1 MRRYIIRRILQ
12 AILLLFLMSVGLFLL
27 IHALPGGPAAVI
39 AFNPHLTLAARQA
52 LIRRFGLDKPLYLQ
66 YFYWITA
73 ALRGNFGF
81 SYVDGQAVTAL
92 LGQTFG
98 NTLELFGSALV
109 FALILA
115 VPLGV
120 ISAIRHYTITDYL
133 ITVLAYFGISMPIFW
148 FGLIVQLIFG
158 VQLHWLPVVGQ
169 RTYGYNLDPFDT
181 FIDYLQHLILPMCVL
196 SLAFIAGW
204 SRYMRSSMLETIQQD
219 YIRTAKAKGLG
230 PVATLVRHALRN
242 ALIPLVTVV
251 AIDFGS
257 IAGGAAVTETV
268 FAWPGMGR
276 LFIDSLTARDYPVL
290 LAMLL
295 LSAVV
300 VILFNLIADILY
312 AVLDPRIRYS

>member
-1 MRRYIIRRILQ
+1 MRRYVIRRILQ
-12 AILLLFLMSVGLFLL
+12 AILLLFLMSLGLFLL
-27 IHALPGGPAAVI
+27 LRALPGGPAAVI
-39 AFNPHLTLAARQA
+39 GNNPHLTLAARQA

-66 YFYWITA
+66 YFYWIGA
-73 ALRGNFGF
+73 ALHGDFGF

-92 LGQTFG
+92 LGQTFK
-98 NTLELFGSALV
+98 NTLELFGCALV
-109 FALILA
+109 FALIIA

-120 ISAIRHYTITDYL
+120 ISAVRHYTLTDYI
-133 ITVLAYFGISMPIFW
+133 ITVLAYFGISMPVFW

-169 RTYGYNLDPFDT
+169 STQGVTLGPLAT
-181 FIDYLQHLILPMCVL
+181 FVDYLLHLILPMCVL

-204 SRYMRSSMLETIQQD
+204 SRYMRSSMLETVQQD
-219 YIRTAKAKGLG
+219 YMRTAKAKGLSSA
-230 PVATLVRHALRN
+230 ATLIRHGLRN
-242 ALIPLVTVV
+242 AVIPLVTVV
-251 AIDFGS
+251 ALDFGS
-257 IAGGAAVTETV
+257 IAGGAAITETV

-276 LFIDSLTARDYPVL
+276 LFIDSLQARDYPVL

-295 LSAVV
+295 LAALF